1 MKNLNI
7 IQLIIIILI
16 IIILTPFFISKI
28 YISDYF
34 DYTNTGQIGDTIGGI
49 TSPFING
56 LAALLVFIT
65 FKEQVKANKL
75 IQEQIYFQHIQEQIN
90 RLEEDFLKISTISDD
105 INSKISSS
113 IYEESRII
121 GNEIPYN
128 ISVNE
133 RSLNKIMYST
143 TIFNQIIK
151 SIDRVDTKENKIF
164 FQEKLK
170 LLFKIVYKKNY
181 SEIVISFNKA
191 LEHNCK
197 QKKYIDEIVQ
207 EMSKLNNYFSK

>member
-75 IQEQIYFQHIQEQIN
+75 IQEQIYFQHI
-90 RLEEDFLKISTISDD
+90 
-105 INSKISSS
+105 
-113 IYEESRII
+113 
-121 GNEIPYN
+121 P
-128 ISVNE
+128 
-133 RSLNKIMYST
+133 RSL
-143 TIFNQIIK
+143 
-151 SIDRVDTKENKIF
+151 
-164 FQEKLK
+164 
-170 LLFKIVYKKNY
+170 
-181 SEIVISFNKA
+181 
-191 LEHNCK
+191 
-197 QKKYIDEIVQ
+197 
-207 EMSKLNNYFSK
+207 

>member
-1 MKNLNI
+1 MSILLSGVEKIDIFCTKIICKKKYKRLAIFSHFDKNNI
-7 IQLIIIILI
+7 VDKYVIYMLEQLHKL
-16 IIILTPFFISKI
+16 K
-28 YISDYF
+28 F
-34 DYTNTGQIGDTIGGI
+34 DIED
-49 TSPFING
+49 
-56 LAALLVFIT
+56 LLYDL
-65 FKEQVKANKL
+65 EDNKL